1 MIILF
6 SVVITIFLGISII
19 TRRPFFLL
27 LLPLWFPFTLVL
39 IILNPWK
46 EKSHSDTPSI
56 VQQHHKACRCCK
68 RRNFESRQRKI
79 ELVVP
84 TDSSVDAQV
93 TSGNNTVNITDL

>member
-1 MIILF
+1 MIIPF
-6 SVVITIFLGISII
+6 SVVITIFLGMSII

-27 LLPLWFPFTLVL
+27 LLPLSIPFSLVL
-39 IILNPWK
+39 IILSPWE

-56 VQQHHKACRCCK
+56 VQQHHKACECCE

-84 TDSSVDAQV
+84 NNSSVDARV
-93 TSGNNTVNITDL
+93 TSGDNTVNITNL